1 MTSGKYFGTLK
12 AEGIVWRCAYSAVP
26 STQRLDP
33 PKVANNMRLFSAFG
47 LVVVFVLFAV
57 MMPRVFHDLEATL
70 HQFLL
75 VAQEALSISSDF
87 LATTSAYLPK

>member
-1 MTSGKYFGTLK
+1 MTSVKFFDTLK
-12 AEGIVWRCAYSAVP
+12 AEGIVWHSACCAVL
-26 STQRLDP
+26 STPRIAP
-33 PKVANNMRLFSAFG
+33 PRYTIMRLFSALG

-57 MMPRVFHDLEATL
+57 MMPRVFHDVEATL
-70 HQFLL
+70 HQFLQ